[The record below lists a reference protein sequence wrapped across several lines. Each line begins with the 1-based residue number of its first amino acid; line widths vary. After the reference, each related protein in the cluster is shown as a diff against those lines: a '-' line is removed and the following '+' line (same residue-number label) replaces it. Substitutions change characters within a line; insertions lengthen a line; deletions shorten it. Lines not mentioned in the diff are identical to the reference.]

1 MEIQLRF
8 LGAAESVTGSRHLI
22 EFNHSKVL
30 IDCGLYQERDL
41 QNRNWEDFGVEPAE
55 IDAVLLTH
63 AHLDHCGLLPKLAK
77 EGFKGKVYCTPATAE
92 IAKIVLADSAKIQEE
107 DAEYK
112 KKRHRKA
119 GYTPPRPVE
128 PLYTVADAEACM
140 SMFVPVQYETPL
152 KVADNVEASFYE
164 AGHIFGS
171 SIIKL
176 TVKLNGDSR
185 TILFTGDLGR
195 IGKPILKDPAV
206 FEEAD
211 YVFVESTYGDRV
223 HTSVEDT
230 KDHLC
235 DAVNKTHAAGGN
247 IIVPSFSIERAQEVM
262 YYMNELL
269 MEDRIPHIMT
279 FLDSPMAVKVTEVF
293 KKHPELYDSAMTR
306 LMTQNESPFTYK
318 GLKLVQSTRESKAI
332 NHITGT
338 IMVIAGSGMCTGGRV
353 KHHLVNNIARPESS
367 VLFVGYQAVG
377 TLGRA
382 IVDSSPG
389 DEVRILGA
397 HFPVNAN
404 IVQVHGFSAH
414 ADKVEILTWLKHI
427 KKAPRKVFIVHGEKE
442 AAHSFKDYLT
452 EQTGWDIMVPQ
463 YQDTV
468 KID

>member
-1 MEIQLRF
+1 MDIQLRF

-30 IDCGLYQERDL
+30 VDCGLYQERDL
-41 QNRNWEDFGVEPAE
+41 QDRNWEDFGVEPAE

-112 KKRHRKA
+112 KKRHKRA
-119 GYTPPRPVE
+119 NYTPPRPVE
-128 PLYTVADAEACM
+128 PLYTVEDAEACM
-140 SMFVPVQYETPL
+140 SMFVPVEYKTPL
-152 KVADNVEASFYE
+152 KVADDFEASFYE

-171 SIIKL
+171 SIIKV
-176 TVKLNGDSR
+176 TVKLNGNSR

-195 IGKPILKDPAV
+195 IGKPILRNPAV
-206 FEEAD
+206 FDEAD
-211 YVFVESTYGDRV
+211 YVFVESTYGDRI

-230 KDHLC
+230 KEQLC
-235 DAVNKTHAAGGN
+235 EAVNKTFAAGGN

-279 FLDSPMAVKVTEVF
+279 FLDSPMAVRVTEVF
-293 KKHPELYDSAMTR
+293 KKHPELYDTEMTQ
-306 LMTQNESPFTYK
+306 LMSQNESPFSYH
-318 GLKLVQSTRESKAI
+318 GLKLVQSTRESKSI
-332 NHITGT
+332 NHIKGT

-353 KHHLVNNIARPESS
+353 KHHLVNNIARPESA

-377 TLGRA
+377 TLGRT
-382 IVDSSPG
+382 IVDSQPG
-389 DEVRILGA
+389 DEVRILGS
-397 HFPVNAN
+397 HYPVNAN

-414 ADKVEILTWLKHI
+414 ADKVEILTWLRHL
-427 KKAPRKVFIVHGEKE
+427 KKPPRKVFVVHGEKE

-452 EQTGWDIMVPQ
+452 QETGWNIMVPQ
-463 YQDTV
+463 YQDIV
-468 KID
+468 KVD